1 MTPLEI
7 QCQKINIELRA
18 KHPEWFP
25 EPDGWVEIAECDMVD
40 VISEILNIAAEDCN
54 AQSQ

>member
-18 KHPEWFP
+18 KHPKWFP
-25 EPDGWVEIAECDMVD
+25 EPNGWVEIAECDMVD
-40 VISEILNIAAEDCN
+40 VIAEILNIAAEDCN